1 MIHLP
6 RHLTITSEVE
16 QEFLTYFMFTDKR
29 I

>member
-6 RHLTITSEVE
+6 RHLTITSEAE